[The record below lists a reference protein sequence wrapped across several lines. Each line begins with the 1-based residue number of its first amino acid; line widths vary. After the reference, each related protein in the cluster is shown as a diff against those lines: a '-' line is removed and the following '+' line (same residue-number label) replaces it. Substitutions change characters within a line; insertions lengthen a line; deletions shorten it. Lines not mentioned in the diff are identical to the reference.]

1 MYRRCMKSSE
11 KVRFVRNTFQGALFL
26 HLYLTDLLQ
35 MRGRSMSCTS
45 KCEFRSKYAE
55 IFLNCG
61 VRKQEMAFSK
71 AQTQAIM
78 HKDGPM
84 MVLAGP
90 GSGKTTVITHRVQ
103 YLTKEYGIDPG
114 DILVITFTRAAA
126 EEMRERYEALTGGG
140 SRVTFGTFHSIFFRI
155 LKLAYRYTADNIV
168 REEQQMQFVREL
180 AQAGGLEPEDENE
193 FAASILSEISSV
205 KGERIALEH
214 YYSKNCPDA
223 VFRQLYAGYEE
234 KMRRAGLIDFDDMMV
249 LCLELFTERKDI
261 LSAWQRRYRYI
272 LIDEFQDINRL
283 QYEIVRMLA
292 KPEDNLFIVGDDDQ
306 SIYRFRGAKP
316 EIMLGFERDYPGAGR
331 ILLDVN
337 YRSTEEIVAPAL
349 RLIGENQ
356 KRFSKAIH
364 TTGRHGKN
372 VITKLWQD
380 PGEENLAIAREI
392 QLYLQSGVRPGDI
405 AVLYRTNAGPRF
417 LMEKLMEYNL
427 PFRTRDTVPNL
438 YEHWISRNIL
448 TYIRIAMGSRA
459 REDIL
464 QVINRPKRYIS
475 RDAMPDET
483 VSFEKMKAF
492 YAEKDWI
499 AERIESLEGDLRA
512 IARMSPLA
520 AVNYIRQGMGYDE
533 YLIEYAAFRR
543 MRPEELLET
552 ADELK
557 ESAAGFKTFDEW
569 FAHIEAYKEELLRQ
583 AAQRRTETDAITLAT
598 MHSAKG
604 LEFPNV
610 YICGMEETIFPGAS
624 AVFGD
629 DPSEL
634 EEERRLC
641 YVGITRAMKKLT
653 LTSANQ
659 RMRNGEMNFNRPSRF
674 INEIPRHLVKQTY
687 GAVLKPET
695 ESKPTEFSRTKAS
708 LYTKD
713 RKNPF
718 ANNPY
723 IQKGMGSASPAGA
736 PDYQVGDRV
745 SHTKFGQGIVRS
757 LTKLTND
764 YEVVIEFDGF
774 GQRKLRSSFAK
785 LTKL

>member
-168 REEQQMQFVREL
+168 REDQQMQFVREL

-331 ILLDVN
+331 ILLDMN

-492 YAEKDWI
+492 YVEKDWI

-604 LEFPNV
+604 LEFPIV
-610 YICGMEETIFPGAS
+610 YILDANEGITPHSRAMLDE
-624 AVFGD
+624 D
-629 DPSEL
+629 M
-634 EEERRLC
+634 EEERRLF
-641 YVGITRAMKKLT
+641 YVAMTRAKTRLHVYAVRERYHKK
-653 LTSANQ
+653 A
-659 RMRNGEMNFNRPSRF
+659 EVSRF
-674 INEIPRHLVKQTY
+674 VWEYLGRD
-687 GAVLKPET
+687 GD
-695 ESKPTEFSRTKAS
+695 SR
-708 LYTKD
+708 
-713 RKNPF
+713 
-718 ANNPY
+718 
-723 IQKGMGSASPAGA
+723 
-736 PDYQVGDRV
+736 
-745 SHTKFGQGIVRS
+745 
-757 LTKLTND
+757 
-764 YEVVIEFDGF
+764 
-774 GQRKLRSSFAK
+774 
-785 LTKL
+785 

>member
-35 MRGRSMSCTS
+35 MRGRRMSCTS
-45 KCEFRSKYAE
+45 KCEFRSKYVE

-569 FAHIEAYKEELLRQ
+569 FAHIDAYKEELLRQ
-583 AAQRRTETDAITLAT
+583 AVQRRTETDAITLAT

-604 LEFPNV
+604 LEFPIV
-610 YICGMEETIFPGAS
+610 YILDANEGITPHSRAMLDE
-624 AVFGD
+624 D
-629 DPSEL
+629 M
-634 EEERRLC
+634 EEERRLF
-641 YVGITRAMKKLT
+641 YVAMTRAKTRLHVYAVRERYHKK
-653 LTSANQ
+653 A
-659 RMRNGEMNFNRPSRF
+659 EVSRF
-674 INEIPRHLVKQTY
+674 VWEYLGRD
-687 GAVLKPET
+687 GD
-695 ESKPTEFSRTKAS
+695 SR
-708 LYTKD
+708 
-713 RKNPF
+713 
-718 ANNPY
+718 
-723 IQKGMGSASPAGA
+723 
-736 PDYQVGDRV
+736 
-745 SHTKFGQGIVRS
+745 
-757 LTKLTND
+757 
-764 YEVVIEFDGF
+764 
-774 GQRKLRSSFAK
+774 
-785 LTKL
+785 

>member
-35 MRGRSMSCTS
+35 MRGRRMSCTS

-475 RDAMPDET
+475 RDVMPDET

-604 LEFPNV
+604 LEFPIV
-610 YICGMEETIFPGAS
+610 YILDANEGITPHSRAMLDE
-624 AVFGD
+624 D
-629 DPSEL
+629 M
-634 EEERRLC
+634 EEERRLF
-641 YVGITRAMKKLT
+641 YVAMTRAKTRLHVYAVRERYHKK
-653 LTSANQ
+653 A
-659 RMRNGEMNFNRPSRF
+659 EVSRF
-674 INEIPRHLVKQTY
+674 VWEYLGRD
-687 GAVLKPET
+687 GD
-695 ESKPTEFSRTKAS
+695 SR
-708 LYTKD
+708 
-713 RKNPF
+713 
-718 ANNPY
+718 
-723 IQKGMGSASPAGA
+723 
-736 PDYQVGDRV
+736 
-745 SHTKFGQGIVRS
+745 
-757 LTKLTND
+757 
-764 YEVVIEFDGF
+764 
-774 GQRKLRSSFAK
+774 
-785 LTKL
+785 

>member
-35 MRGRSMSCTS
+35 MRGRRMSCTS

-569 FAHIEAYKEELLRQ
+569 FAHIDAYKEELLRQ
-583 AAQRRTETDAITLAT
+583 AVQRRTETDAITLAT

-604 LEFPNV
+604 LEFPIV
-610 YICGMEETIFPGAS
+610 YILDANEGITPHSRAMLDE
-624 AVFGD
+624 D
-629 DPSEL
+629 M
-634 EEERRLC
+634 EEERRLF
-641 YVGITRAMKKLT
+641 YVAMTRAKTRLHVYAVRERYHKK
-653 LTSANQ
+653 A
-659 RMRNGEMNFNRPSRF
+659 EVSRF
-674 INEIPRHLVKQTY
+674 VWEYLGR
-687 GAVLKPET
+687 
-695 ESKPTEFSRTKAS
+695 ES
-708 LYTKD
+708 
-713 RKNPF
+713 
-718 ANNPY
+718 
-723 IQKGMGSASPAGA
+723 
-736 PDYQVGDRV
+736 
-745 SHTKFGQGIVRS
+745 
-757 LTKLTND
+757 
-764 YEVVIEFDGF
+764 
-774 GQRKLRSSFAK
+774 
-785 LTKL
+785 

>member
-35 MRGRSMSCTS
+35 MRGRRMSCTS

-604 LEFPNV
+604 LEFPIV
-610 YICGMEETIFPGAS
+610 YILDANEGITPHSRAMLDE
-624 AVFGD
+624 D
-629 DPSEL
+629 M
-634 EEERRLC
+634 EEERRLF
-641 YVGITRAMKKLT
+641 YVAMTRAKTRLHVYAVRERYHKK
-653 LTSANQ
+653 A
-659 RMRNGEMNFNRPSRF
+659 EVSRF
-674 INEIPRHLVKQTY
+674 VWEYLGRD
-687 GAVLKPET
+687 GD
-695 ESKPTEFSRTKAS
+695 SR
-708 LYTKD
+708 
-713 RKNPF
+713 
-718 ANNPY
+718 
-723 IQKGMGSASPAGA
+723 
-736 PDYQVGDRV
+736 
-745 SHTKFGQGIVRS
+745 
-757 LTKLTND
+757 
-764 YEVVIEFDGF
+764 
-774 GQRKLRSSFAK
+774 
-785 LTKL
+785 

>member
-35 MRGRSMSCTS
+35 MRGRRMSCTS

-316 EIMLGFERDYPGAGR
+316 EIMLGFERDYPGTGR

-604 LEFPNV
+604 LEFPIV
-610 YICGMEETIFPGAS
+610 YILDANEGITPHSRAMLDE
-624 AVFGD
+624 D
-629 DPSEL
+629 M
-634 EEERRLC
+634 EEERRLF
-641 YVGITRAMKKLT
+641 YVAMTRAKTRLHVYAVRERYHKK
-653 LTSANQ
+653 A
-659 RMRNGEMNFNRPSRF
+659 EVSRF
-674 INEIPRHLVKQTY
+674 VWEYLGR
-687 GAVLKPET
+687 
-695 ESKPTEFSRTKAS
+695 ES
-708 LYTKD
+708 
-713 RKNPF
+713 
-718 ANNPY
+718 
-723 IQKGMGSASPAGA
+723 
-736 PDYQVGDRV
+736 
-745 SHTKFGQGIVRS
+745 
-757 LTKLTND
+757 
-764 YEVVIEFDGF
+764 
-774 GQRKLRSSFAK
+774 
-785 LTKL
+785 

>member
-35 MRGRSMSCTS
+35 MRGRRMSCTS
-45 KCEFRSKYAE
+45 KYEFRSKYVE

-214 YYSKNCPDA
+214 YYSKNCLDA

-604 LEFPNV
+604 LEFPIV
-610 YICGMEETIFPGAS
+610 YILDANEGITPHSRAMLDE
-624 AVFGD
+624 D
-629 DPSEL
+629 M
-634 EEERRLC
+634 EEERRLF
-641 YVGITRAMKKLT
+641 YVAMTRAKTRLHVYAVRERYHKK
-653 LTSANQ
+653 A
-659 RMRNGEMNFNRPSRF
+659 EVSRF
-674 INEIPRHLVKQTY
+674 VWEYLGRD
-687 GAVLKPET
+687 GD
-695 ESKPTEFSRTKAS
+695 SR
-708 LYTKD
+708 
-713 RKNPF
+713 
-718 ANNPY
+718 
-723 IQKGMGSASPAGA
+723 
-736 PDYQVGDRV
+736 
-745 SHTKFGQGIVRS
+745 
-757 LTKLTND
+757 
-764 YEVVIEFDGF
+764 
-774 GQRKLRSSFAK
+774 
-785 LTKL
+785 

>member
-1 MYRRCMKSSE
+1 MYRRCVKRSE
-11 KVRFVRNTFQGALFL
+11 KVRFVKNTFQGALFL

-35 MRGRSMSCTS
+35 MRGRRMSCTS

-492 YAEKDWI
+492 YADKDWI

-604 LEFPNV
+604 LEFPIV
-610 YICGMEETIFPGAS
+610 YILDANEGITPHSRAMLDE
-624 AVFGD
+624 D
-629 DPSEL
+629 M
-634 EEERRLC
+634 EEERRLF
-641 YVGITRAMKKLT
+641 YVAMTRAKTRLHVYAVRERYHKK
-653 LTSANQ
+653 A
-659 RMRNGEMNFNRPSRF
+659 EVSRF
-674 INEIPRHLVKQTY
+674 VWEYLGRD
-687 GAVLKPET
+687 GD
-695 ESKPTEFSRTKAS
+695 SR
-708 LYTKD
+708 
-713 RKNPF
+713 
-718 ANNPY
+718 
-723 IQKGMGSASPAGA
+723 
-736 PDYQVGDRV
+736 
-745 SHTKFGQGIVRS
+745 
-757 LTKLTND
+757 
-764 YEVVIEFDGF
+764 
-774 GQRKLRSSFAK
+774 
-785 LTKL
+785 

>member
-35 MRGRSMSCTS
+35 MRGRRMSCTS

-180 AQAGGLEPEDENE
+180 AQTGGLEPEDENE

-392 QLYLQSGVRPGDI
+392 QLYLHSGVRPGDI

-604 LEFPNV
+604 LEFPIV
-610 YICGMEETIFPGAS
+610 YILDANEGITPHSRAMLDE
-624 AVFGD
+624 D
-629 DPSEL
+629 M
-634 EEERRLC
+634 EEERRLF
-641 YVGITRAMKKLT
+641 YVAMTRAKTRLHVYAVRERYHKK
-653 LTSANQ
+653 A
-659 RMRNGEMNFNRPSRF
+659 EVSRF
-674 INEIPRHLVKQTY
+674 VWEYLGRD
-687 GAVLKPET
+687 GD
-695 ESKPTEFSRTKAS
+695 SR
-708 LYTKD
+708 
-713 RKNPF
+713 
-718 ANNPY
+718 
-723 IQKGMGSASPAGA
+723 
-736 PDYQVGDRV
+736 
-745 SHTKFGQGIVRS
+745 
-757 LTKLTND
+757 
-764 YEVVIEFDGF
+764 
-774 GQRKLRSSFAK
+774 
-785 LTKL
+785 

>member
-35 MRGRSMSCTS
+35 MRGRSMFCTS

-214 YYSKNCPDA
+214 YYSKNCPDT

-448 TYIRIAMGSRA
+448 TYIRIALGSRA

-475 RDAMPDET
+475 RDVMPDET

-604 LEFPNV
+604 LEFPIV
-610 YICGMEETIFPGAS
+610 YILDANEGITPHSRAMLDE
-624 AVFGD
+624 D
-629 DPSEL
+629 M
-634 EEERRLC
+634 EEERRLF
-641 YVGITRAMKKLT
+641 YVAMTRAKTRLHVYAVRERYHKK
-653 LTSANQ
+653 A
-659 RMRNGEMNFNRPSRF
+659 EVSRF
-674 INEIPRHLVKQTY
+674 VWEYLGR
-687 GAVLKPET
+687 
-695 ESKPTEFSRTKAS
+695 ES
-708 LYTKD
+708 
-713 RKNPF
+713 
-718 ANNPY
+718 
-723 IQKGMGSASPAGA
+723 
-736 PDYQVGDRV
+736 
-745 SHTKFGQGIVRS
+745 
-757 LTKLTND
+757 
-764 YEVVIEFDGF
+764 
-774 GQRKLRSSFAK
+774 
-785 LTKL
+785 

>member
-1 MYRRCMKSSE
+1 MYRRCMKISE

-126 EEMRERYEALTGGG
+126 GEMRERYEALTGGG

-168 REEQQMQFVREL
+168 REDQQMQFVREL

-249 LCLELFTERKDI
+249 LCLELFMERKDI

-604 LEFPNV
+604 LEFPIV
-610 YICGMEETIFPGAS
+610 YILDANEGITPHSRAMLDE
-624 AVFGD
+624 D
-629 DPSEL
+629 M
-634 EEERRLC
+634 EEERRLF
-641 YVGITRAMKKLT
+641 YVAMTRAKTRLHVYAVRERYHKK
-653 LTSANQ
+653 A
-659 RMRNGEMNFNRPSRF
+659 EVSRF
-674 INEIPRHLVKQTY
+674 VWEYLGRD
-687 GAVLKPET
+687 GD
-695 ESKPTEFSRTKAS
+695 SR
-708 LYTKD
+708 
-713 RKNPF
+713 
-718 ANNPY
+718 
-723 IQKGMGSASPAGA
+723 
-736 PDYQVGDRV
+736 
-745 SHTKFGQGIVRS
+745 
-757 LTKLTND
+757 
-764 YEVVIEFDGF
+764 
-774 GQRKLRSSFAK
+774 
-785 LTKL
+785 

>member
-1 MYRRCMKSSE
+1 MKI
-11 KVRFVRNTFQGALFL
+11 
-26 HLYLTDLLQ
+26 D
-35 MRGRSMSCTS
+35 TS
-45 KCEFRSKYAE
+45 Q
-55 IFLNCG
+55 IN
-61 VRKQEMAFSK
+61 
-71 AQTQAIM
+71 AIR
-78 HKDGPM
+78 HKDGPEL
-84 MVLAGP
+84 VLAGP
-90 GSGKTTVITHRVQ
+90 GSGKTLVITRRVQ
-103 YLTKEYGIDPG
+103 HLIDQYHIPPSA
-114 DILVITFTRAAA
+114 ILVITFTKAAA
-126 EEMRERYEALTGGG
+126 TEMRQRFEKLMGGR
-140 SRVTFGTFHSIFFRI
+140 RVPVSFGTFHAVYFMI
-155 LKLAYRYTADNIV
+155 LKHAYGYTADNIV
-168 REEQQMQFVREL
+168 KEEQRLQFMKEYIRRL
-180 AQAGGLEPEDENE
+180 RLEYDDENE
-193 FAASILSEISSV
+193 FISSLFSEISLIKNTSV
-205 KGERIALEH
+205 NLAH
-214 YYSKNCPDA
+214 YYSSCCGQD
-223 VFRQLYAGYEE
+223 VFRNIFEAYENFLHQN
-234 KMRRAGLIDFDDMMV
+234 RFIDFDDMLV
-249 LCLELFTERKDI
+249 YCKELLVQRPDI
-261 LSAWQRRYRYI
+261 LAAWQRKYQYI
-272 LIDEFQDINRL
+272 LIDEFQDINQI
-283 QYEIVRMLA
+283 QYDIIRMLA
-292 KPEDNLFIVGDDDQ
+292 APQDNLFIVGDDDQ
-306 SIYRFRGAKP
+306 SIYRFRGARP

-557 ESAAGFKTFDEW
+557 ESAAGFKTFDE
-569 FAHIEAYKEELLRQ
+569 
-583 AAQRRTETDAITLAT
+583 
-598 MHSAKG
+598 
-604 LEFPNV
+604 
-610 YICGMEETIFPGAS
+610 
-624 AVFGD
+624 
-629 DPSEL
+629 
-634 EEERRLC
+634 
-641 YVGITRAMKKLT
+641 
-653 LTSANQ
+653 
-659 RMRNGEMNFNRPSRF
+659 
-674 INEIPRHLVKQTY
+674 
-687 GAVLKPET
+687 
-695 ESKPTEFSRTKAS
+695 
-708 LYTKD
+708 
-713 RKNPF
+713 
-718 ANNPY
+718 
-723 IQKGMGSASPAGA
+723 
-736 PDYQVGDRV
+736 
-745 SHTKFGQGIVRS
+745 
-757 LTKLTND
+757 
-764 YEVVIEFDGF
+764 
-774 GQRKLRSSFAK
+774 
-785 LTKL
+785 

>member
-35 MRGRSMSCTS
+35 MRGRRMSCTS

-168 REEQQMQFVREL
+168 REDQQMQFVREL

-316 EIMLGFERDYPGAGR
+316 EIMLGFERDYPDAGR

-604 LEFPNV
+604 LEFPIV
-610 YICGMEETIFPGAS
+610 YILDANEGITPHSRAMLDE
-624 AVFGD
+624 D
-629 DPSEL
+629 M
-634 EEERRLC
+634 EEERRLF
-641 YVGITRAMKKLT
+641 YVAMTRAKTRLHVYAVRERYHKK
-653 LTSANQ
+653 A
-659 RMRNGEMNFNRPSRF
+659 EVSRF
-674 INEIPRHLVKQTY
+674 VWEYLGRD
-687 GAVLKPET
+687 GG
-695 ESKPTEFSRTKAS
+695 SR
-708 LYTKD
+708 
-713 RKNPF
+713 
-718 ANNPY
+718 
-723 IQKGMGSASPAGA
+723 
-736 PDYQVGDRV
+736 
-745 SHTKFGQGIVRS
+745 
-757 LTKLTND
+757 
-764 YEVVIEFDGF
+764 
-774 GQRKLRSSFAK
+774 
-785 LTKL
+785 

>member
-35 MRGRSMSCTS
+35 MRGRRMSCTS

-180 AQAGGLEPEDENE
+180 AQTGGLEPEDENE

-331 ILLDVN
+331 ILLDMN

-520 AVNYIRQGMGYDE
+520 AVNYIRQGIGYDE

-604 LEFPNV
+604 LEFPIV
-610 YICGMEETIFPGAS
+610 YILDANEGITPHSRAMLDE
-624 AVFGD
+624 D
-629 DPSEL
+629 M
-634 EEERRLC
+634 EEERRLF
-641 YVGITRAMKKLT
+641 YVAMTRAKTRLHVYAVRERYHKK
-653 LTSANQ
+653 A
-659 RMRNGEMNFNRPSRF
+659 EVSRF
-674 INEIPRHLVKQTY
+674 VWEYLGRD
-687 GAVLKPET
+687 GD
-695 ESKPTEFSRTKAS
+695 SR
-708 LYTKD
+708 
-713 RKNPF
+713 
-718 ANNPY
+718 
-723 IQKGMGSASPAGA
+723 
-736 PDYQVGDRV
+736 
-745 SHTKFGQGIVRS
+745 
-757 LTKLTND
+757 
-764 YEVVIEFDGF
+764 
-774 GQRKLRSSFAK
+774 
-785 LTKL
+785 

>member
-35 MRGRSMSCTS
+35 MRGRRMSCTS

-569 FAHIEAYKEELLRQ
+569 FAHIDAYKEELLRQ

-604 LEFPNV
+604 LEFPIV
-610 YICGMEETIFPGAS
+610 YILDANEGITPHSRAMLDE
-624 AVFGD
+624 D
-629 DPSEL
+629 M
-634 EEERRLC
+634 EEERRLF
-641 YVGITRAMKKLT
+641 YVAMTRAKTRLHVYAVRERYHKK
-653 LTSANQ
+653 A
-659 RMRNGEMNFNRPSRF
+659 EVSRF
-674 INEIPRHLVKQTY
+674 VWEYLGRD
-687 GAVLKPET
+687 GD
-695 ESKPTEFSRTKAS
+695 SR
-708 LYTKD
+708 
-713 RKNPF
+713 
-718 ANNPY
+718 
-723 IQKGMGSASPAGA
+723 
-736 PDYQVGDRV
+736 
-745 SHTKFGQGIVRS
+745 
-757 LTKLTND
+757 
-764 YEVVIEFDGF
+764 
-774 GQRKLRSSFAK
+774 
-785 LTKL
+785 

>member
-35 MRGRSMSCTS
+35 MRGRRMSCTS

-261 LSAWQRRYRYI
+261 LSAWQRRCRYI

-356 KRFSKAIH
+356 KRFSKTIH

-483 VSFEKMKAF
+483 VSFEKMKVF

-557 ESAAGFKTFDEW
+557 ESAAGFRTFDEW

-604 LEFPNV
+604 LEFPIV
-610 YICGMEETIFPGAS
+610 YILDANEGITPHSRAMLDE
-624 AVFGD
+624 D
-629 DPSEL
+629 M
-634 EEERRLC
+634 EEERCLF
-641 YVGITRAMKKLT
+641 YVAMTRAKTRLHVYAVRERYHKK
-653 LTSANQ
+653 A
-659 RMRNGEMNFNRPSRF
+659 EVSRF
-674 INEIPRHLVKQTY
+674 VWEYLGRD
-687 GAVLKPET
+687 GD
-695 ESKPTEFSRTKAS
+695 SR
-708 LYTKD
+708 
-713 RKNPF
+713 
-718 ANNPY
+718 
-723 IQKGMGSASPAGA
+723 
-736 PDYQVGDRV
+736 
-745 SHTKFGQGIVRS
+745 
-757 LTKLTND
+757 
-764 YEVVIEFDGF
+764 
-774 GQRKLRSSFAK
+774 
-785 LTKL
+785 

>member
-417 LMEKLMEYNL
+417 LMEKLMDYNL

-520 AVNYIRQGMGYDE
+520 AVNYIRQGIGYDE

-583 AAQRRTETDAITLAT
+583 AAQRRTEMDAITLAT

-604 LEFPNV
+604 LEFPIV
-610 YICGMEETIFPGAS
+610 YILDANEGITPHSRAMLDE
-624 AVFGD
+624 D
-629 DPSEL
+629 M
-634 EEERRLC
+634 EEERRLF
-641 YVGITRAMKKLT
+641 YVAMTRAKTRLHVYAVRERYHKK
-653 LTSANQ
+653 A
-659 RMRNGEMNFNRPSRF
+659 EVSRF
-674 INEIPRHLVKQTY
+674 VWEYLGRD
-687 GAVLKPET
+687 GD
-695 ESKPTEFSRTKAS
+695 SR
-708 LYTKD
+708 
-713 RKNPF
+713 
-718 ANNPY
+718 
-723 IQKGMGSASPAGA
+723 
-736 PDYQVGDRV
+736 
-745 SHTKFGQGIVRS
+745 
-757 LTKLTND
+757 
-764 YEVVIEFDGF
+764 
-774 GQRKLRSSFAK
+774 
-785 LTKL
+785 

>member
-1 MYRRCMKSSE
+1 MYRRCMKISE

-35 MRGRSMSCTS
+35 MRGRRMSCTS

-126 EEMRERYEALTGGG
+126 GEMRERYEALTGGG

-569 FAHIEAYKEELLRQ
+569 FAHIDAYKEELLRQ

-604 LEFPNV
+604 LEFPIV
-610 YICGMEETIFPGAS
+610 YILDANEGITPHSRAMLDE
-624 AVFGD
+624 D
-629 DPSEL
+629 M
-634 EEERRLC
+634 EEERRLF
-641 YVGITRAMKKLT
+641 YVAMTRAKTRLHVYAVRERYHKK
-653 LTSANQ
+653 A
-659 RMRNGEMNFNRPSRF
+659 EVSRF
-674 INEIPRHLVKQTY
+674 VWEYLGR
-687 GAVLKPET
+687 
-695 ESKPTEFSRTKAS
+695 ES
-708 LYTKD
+708 
-713 RKNPF
+713 
-718 ANNPY
+718 
-723 IQKGMGSASPAGA
+723 
-736 PDYQVGDRV
+736 
-745 SHTKFGQGIVRS
+745 
-757 LTKLTND
+757 
-764 YEVVIEFDGF
+764 
-774 GQRKLRSSFAK
+774 
-785 LTKL
+785 

>member
-1 MYRRCMKSSE
+1 MKSSE

-35 MRGRSMSCTS
+35 MRGRRMSCTS

-114 DILVITFTRAAA
+114 DILVITFTRATA

-316 EIMLGFERDYPGAGR
+316 EIMLGFERDYPGTGR

-533 YLIEYAAFRR
+533 YLIEYATFRR

-604 LEFPNV
+604 LEFPIV
-610 YICGMEETIFPGAS
+610 YILDANEGITPHSRAMLDE
-624 AVFGD
+624 D
-629 DPSEL
+629 M
-634 EEERRLC
+634 EEERRLF
-641 YVGITRAMKKLT
+641 YVAMTRAKTRLHVYAVRERYHKK
-653 LTSANQ
+653 A
-659 RMRNGEMNFNRPSRF
+659 EVSRF
-674 INEIPRHLVKQTY
+674 VWEYLGRD
-687 GAVLKPET
+687 GD
-695 ESKPTEFSRTKAS
+695 SR
-708 LYTKD
+708 
-713 RKNPF
+713 
-718 ANNPY
+718 
-723 IQKGMGSASPAGA
+723 
-736 PDYQVGDRV
+736 
-745 SHTKFGQGIVRS
+745 
-757 LTKLTND
+757 
-764 YEVVIEFDGF
+764 
-774 GQRKLRSSFAK
+774 
-785 LTKL
+785 

>member
-35 MRGRSMSCTS
+35 MRGRRMSCTS

-234 KMRRAGLIDFDDMMV
+234 KMRRTGLIDFDDMMV

-448 TYIRIAMGSRA
+448 TYIRIAMGSRV

-475 RDAMPDET
+475 RDVMPDET

-604 LEFPNV
+604 LEFPIV
-610 YICGMEETIFPGAS
+610 YILDANEGITPHSRAMLDE
-624 AVFGD
+624 D
-629 DPSEL
+629 M
-634 EEERRLC
+634 EEERRLF
-641 YVGITRAMKKLT
+641 YVAMTRAKTRLHVYAVRERYHKK
-653 LTSANQ
+653 A
-659 RMRNGEMNFNRPSRF
+659 EVSRF
-674 INEIPRHLVKQTY
+674 VWEYLGRD
-687 GAVLKPET
+687 GD
-695 ESKPTEFSRTKAS
+695 SR
-708 LYTKD
+708 
-713 RKNPF
+713 
-718 ANNPY
+718 
-723 IQKGMGSASPAGA
+723 
-736 PDYQVGDRV
+736 
-745 SHTKFGQGIVRS
+745 
-757 LTKLTND
+757 
-764 YEVVIEFDGF
+764 
-774 GQRKLRSSFAK
+774 
-785 LTKL
+785 

>member
-35 MRGRSMSCTS
+35 MRGRRMSCTS

-180 AQAGGLEPEDENE
+180 AQSGGLEPEDENE

-205 KGERIALEH
+205 KGERISLEH

-337 YRSTEEIVAPAL
+337 YRSTEEIVVPAL

-604 LEFPNV
+604 LEFPIV
-610 YICGMEETIFPGAS
+610 YILDANEGITPHSRAMLDE
-624 AVFGD
+624 D
-629 DPSEL
+629 M
-634 EEERRLC
+634 EEERRLF
-641 YVGITRAMKKLT
+641 YVAMTRAKTRLHVYAVRERYHKK
-653 LTSANQ
+653 A
-659 RMRNGEMNFNRPSRF
+659 EVSRF
-674 INEIPRHLVKQTY
+674 VWEYLGR
-687 GAVLKPET
+687 
-695 ESKPTEFSRTKAS
+695 ES
-708 LYTKD
+708 
-713 RKNPF
+713 
-718 ANNPY
+718 
-723 IQKGMGSASPAGA
+723 
-736 PDYQVGDRV
+736 
-745 SHTKFGQGIVRS
+745 
-757 LTKLTND
+757 
-764 YEVVIEFDGF
+764 
-774 GQRKLRSSFAK
+774 
-785 LTKL
+785 

>member
-35 MRGRSMSCTS
+35 MRGRRMSCTS

-331 ILLDVN
+331 ILLDMN

-427 PFRTRDTVPNL
+427 SFRTRDTVPNL

-604 LEFPNV
+604 LEFPIV
-610 YICGMEETIFPGAS
+610 YILDANEGITPHSRAMLDE
-624 AVFGD
+624 D
-629 DPSEL
+629 M
-634 EEERRLC
+634 EEERRLF
-641 YVGITRAMKKLT
+641 YVAMTRAKTRLHVYAVRERYHKK
-653 LTSANQ
+653 A
-659 RMRNGEMNFNRPSRF
+659 EVSRF
-674 INEIPRHLVKQTY
+674 VWEYLGR
-687 GAVLKPET
+687 
-695 ESKPTEFSRTKAS
+695 ES
-708 LYTKD
+708 
-713 RKNPF
+713 
-718 ANNPY
+718 
-723 IQKGMGSASPAGA
+723 
-736 PDYQVGDRV
+736 
-745 SHTKFGQGIVRS
+745 
-757 LTKLTND
+757 
-764 YEVVIEFDGF
+764 
-774 GQRKLRSSFAK
+774 
-785 LTKL
+785 

>member
-35 MRGRSMSCTS
+35 MRGRRMSCTS

-205 KGERIALEH
+205 KGERITLEH

-261 LSAWQRRYRYI
+261 LSAWQKRYRYI

-569 FAHIEAYKEELLRQ
+569 FAHIDAYKEELLRQ

-604 LEFPNV
+604 LEFPIV
-610 YICGMEETIFPGAS
+610 YILDANEGITPHSRAMLDE
-624 AVFGD
+624 D
-629 DPSEL
+629 M
-634 EEERRLC
+634 EEERRLF
-641 YVGITRAMKKLT
+641 YVAMTRAKTRLHVYAVRERYHKK
-653 LTSANQ
+653 A
-659 RMRNGEMNFNRPSRF
+659 EVSRF
-674 INEIPRHLVKQTY
+674 VWEYLGRD
-687 GAVLKPET
+687 GD
-695 ESKPTEFSRTKAS
+695 SR
-708 LYTKD
+708 
-713 RKNPF
+713 
-718 ANNPY
+718 
-723 IQKGMGSASPAGA
+723 
-736 PDYQVGDRV
+736 
-745 SHTKFGQGIVRS
+745 
-757 LTKLTND
+757 
-764 YEVVIEFDGF
+764 
-774 GQRKLRSSFAK
+774 
-785 LTKL
+785 

>member
-11 KVRFVRNTFQGALFL
+11 KVRFVKNTFQGALFL

-180 AQAGGLEPEDENE
+180 AQTGGLEPEDENE
-193 FAASILSEISSV
+193 VAASILSEISSV

-331 ILLDVN
+331 ILLDMN

-569 FAHIEAYKEELLRQ
+569 FAHIDAYKEELLRQ

-604 LEFPNV
+604 LEFPIV
-610 YICGMEETIFPGAS
+610 YILDANEGITPHSRAMLDE
-624 AVFGD
+624 D
-629 DPSEL
+629 M
-634 EEERRLC
+634 EEERRLF
-641 YVGITRAMKKLT
+641 YVAMTRAKTRLHVYAVRERYHKK
-653 LTSANQ
+653 A
-659 RMRNGEMNFNRPSRF
+659 EVSRF
-674 INEIPRHLVKQTY
+674 VWEYLGRD
-687 GAVLKPET
+687 GD
-695 ESKPTEFSRTKAS
+695 SR
-708 LYTKD
+708 
-713 RKNPF
+713 
-718 ANNPY
+718 
-723 IQKGMGSASPAGA
+723 
-736 PDYQVGDRV
+736 
-745 SHTKFGQGIVRS
+745 
-757 LTKLTND
+757 
-764 YEVVIEFDGF
+764 
-774 GQRKLRSSFAK
+774 
-785 LTKL
+785 

>member
-35 MRGRSMSCTS
+35 MRGRRMSCTS

-356 KRFSKAIH
+356 KRFSKTIH

-392 QLYLQSGVRPGDI
+392 QMYLQSGVRPGDI

-604 LEFPNV
+604 LEFPIV
-610 YICGMEETIFPGAS
+610 YILDANEGITPHSRAMLDE
-624 AVFGD
+624 D
-629 DPSEL
+629 M
-634 EEERRLC
+634 EEERRLF
-641 YVGITRAMKKLT
+641 YVAMTRAKTRLHVYAVRERYHKK
-653 LTSANQ
+653 A
-659 RMRNGEMNFNRPSRF
+659 EVSRF
-674 INEIPRHLVKQTY
+674 VWEYLGRD
-687 GAVLKPET
+687 GD
-695 ESKPTEFSRTKAS
+695 SR
-708 LYTKD
+708 
-713 RKNPF
+713 
-718 ANNPY
+718 
-723 IQKGMGSASPAGA
+723 
-736 PDYQVGDRV
+736 
-745 SHTKFGQGIVRS
+745 
-757 LTKLTND
+757 
-764 YEVVIEFDGF
+764 
-774 GQRKLRSSFAK
+774 
-785 LTKL
+785 

>member
-35 MRGRSMSCTS
+35 MRGRRMSCTS

-214 YYSKNCPDA
+214 YYSKNCPDT

-448 TYIRIAMGSRA
+448 TYIRIALGSRA

-475 RDAMPDET
+475 RDVMPDET

-604 LEFPNV
+604 LEFPIV
-610 YICGMEETIFPGAS
+610 YILDANEGITPHSRAMLDE
-624 AVFGD
+624 D
-629 DPSEL
+629 M
-634 EEERRLC
+634 EEERRLF
-641 YVGITRAMKKLT
+641 YVAMTRAKTRLHVYAVRERYHKK
-653 LTSANQ
+653 A
-659 RMRNGEMNFNRPSRF
+659 EVSRF
-674 INEIPRHLVKQTY
+674 VWEYLGR
-687 GAVLKPET
+687 
-695 ESKPTEFSRTKAS
+695 ES
-708 LYTKD
+708 
-713 RKNPF
+713 
-718 ANNPY
+718 
-723 IQKGMGSASPAGA
+723 
-736 PDYQVGDRV
+736 
-745 SHTKFGQGIVRS
+745 
-757 LTKLTND
+757 
-764 YEVVIEFDGF
+764 
-774 GQRKLRSSFAK
+774 
-785 LTKL
+785 

>member
-35 MRGRSMSCTS
+35 MRGRRMSCTS

-168 REEQQMQFVREL
+168 REDQQMQFVREL

-448 TYIRIAMGSRA
+448 TYIRIALGSRA

-475 RDAMPDET
+475 RDVMPDET

-604 LEFPNV
+604 LEFPIV
-610 YICGMEETIFPGAS
+610 YILDANEGITPHSRAMLDE
-624 AVFGD
+624 D
-629 DPSEL
+629 M
-634 EEERRLC
+634 EEERRLF
-641 YVGITRAMKKLT
+641 YVAMTRAKTRLHVYAVRERYHKK
-653 LTSANQ
+653 A
-659 RMRNGEMNFNRPSRF
+659 EVSRF
-674 INEIPRHLVKQTY
+674 VWEYLGRD
-687 GAVLKPET
+687 GD
-695 ESKPTEFSRTKAS
+695 SR
-708 LYTKD
+708 
-713 RKNPF
+713 
-718 ANNPY
+718 
-723 IQKGMGSASPAGA
+723 
-736 PDYQVGDRV
+736 
-745 SHTKFGQGIVRS
+745 
-757 LTKLTND
+757 
-764 YEVVIEFDGF
+764 
-774 GQRKLRSSFAK
+774 
-785 LTKL
+785 

>member
-35 MRGRSMSCTS
+35 MRGRRMSCTS

-180 AQAGGLEPEDENE
+180 AQSGGLEPEDENE

-205 KGERIALEH
+205 KGERISLEH

-475 RDAMPDET
+475 REAMPDET

-604 LEFPNV
+604 LEFPIV
-610 YICGMEETIFPGAS
+610 YILDANEGITPHSRAMLDE
-624 AVFGD
+624 D
-629 DPSEL
+629 M
-634 EEERRLC
+634 EEERRLF
-641 YVGITRAMKKLT
+641 YVAMTRAKTRLHVYAVRERYHKK
-653 LTSANQ
+653 A
-659 RMRNGEMNFNRPSRF
+659 EVSRF
-674 INEIPRHLVKQTY
+674 VWEYLGRD
-687 GAVLKPET
+687 GD
-695 ESKPTEFSRTKAS
+695 SR
-708 LYTKD
+708 
-713 RKNPF
+713 
-718 ANNPY
+718 
-723 IQKGMGSASPAGA
+723 
-736 PDYQVGDRV
+736 
-745 SHTKFGQGIVRS
+745 
-757 LTKLTND
+757 
-764 YEVVIEFDGF
+764 
-774 GQRKLRSSFAK
+774 
-785 LTKL
+785 

>member
-1 MYRRCMKSSE
+1 MYRRCMKISE

-35 MRGRSMSCTS
+35 MRGRRMSCTS

-126 EEMRERYEALTGGG
+126 VEMRERYEALTGGG

-604 LEFPNV
+604 LEFPIV
-610 YICGMEETIFPGAS
+610 YILDANEGITPHSRAMLDE
-624 AVFGD
+624 D
-629 DPSEL
+629 M
-634 EEERRLC
+634 EEERRLF
-641 YVGITRAMKKLT
+641 YVAMTRAKTRLHVYAVRERYHKK
-653 LTSANQ
+653 A
-659 RMRNGEMNFNRPSRF
+659 EVSRF
-674 INEIPRHLVKQTY
+674 VWEYLGR
-687 GAVLKPET
+687 
-695 ESKPTEFSRTKAS
+695 ES
-708 LYTKD
+708 
-713 RKNPF
+713 
-718 ANNPY
+718 
-723 IQKGMGSASPAGA
+723 
-736 PDYQVGDRV
+736 
-745 SHTKFGQGIVRS
+745 
-757 LTKLTND
+757 
-764 YEVVIEFDGF
+764 
-774 GQRKLRSSFAK
+774 
-785 LTKL
+785 

>member
-126 EEMRERYEALTGGG
+126 GEMRERYEALTGGG

-569 FAHIEAYKEELLRQ
+569 FAHIDAYKEELLRQ

-604 LEFPNV
+604 LEFPIV
-610 YICGMEETIFPGAS
+610 YILDANEGITPHSRAMLDE
-624 AVFGD
+624 D
-629 DPSEL
+629 M
-634 EEERRLC
+634 EEERRLF
-641 YVGITRAMKKLT
+641 YVAMTRAKTRLHVYAVRERYHKK
-653 LTSANQ
+653 A
-659 RMRNGEMNFNRPSRF
+659 EVSRF
-674 INEIPRHLVKQTY
+674 VWEYLGRD
-687 GAVLKPET
+687 GD
-695 ESKPTEFSRTKAS
+695 SR
-708 LYTKD
+708 
-713 RKNPF
+713 
-718 ANNPY
+718 
-723 IQKGMGSASPAGA
+723 
-736 PDYQVGDRV
+736 
-745 SHTKFGQGIVRS
+745 
-757 LTKLTND
+757 
-764 YEVVIEFDGF
+764 
-774 GQRKLRSSFAK
+774 
-785 LTKL
+785 

>member
-11 KVRFVRNTFQGALFL
+11 KVRFVRHTFQGALFL

-35 MRGRSMSCTS
+35 MRGRRMSCTS

-604 LEFPNV
+604 LEFPIV
-610 YICGMEETIFPGAS
+610 YILDANEGITPHSRAMLDE
-624 AVFGD
+624 D
-629 DPSEL
+629 M
-634 EEERRLC
+634 EEERRLF
-641 YVGITRAMKKLT
+641 YVAMTRAKTRLHVYAVRERYHKK
-653 LTSANQ
+653 A
-659 RMRNGEMNFNRPSRF
+659 EVSRF
-674 INEIPRHLVKQTY
+674 VWEYLGRD
-687 GAVLKPET
+687 GD
-695 ESKPTEFSRTKAS
+695 SR
-708 LYTKD
+708 
-713 RKNPF
+713 
-718 ANNPY
+718 
-723 IQKGMGSASPAGA
+723 
-736 PDYQVGDRV
+736 
-745 SHTKFGQGIVRS
+745 
-757 LTKLTND
+757 
-764 YEVVIEFDGF
+764 
-774 GQRKLRSSFAK
+774 
-785 LTKL
+785 

>member
-35 MRGRSMSCTS
+35 MRGRRMSCTS

-499 AERIESLEGDLRA
+499 AERIENLEGDLRA

-569 FAHIEAYKEELLRQ
+569 FAHIDAYKEELLRQ
-583 AAQRRTETDAITLAT
+583 AVQRRTETDAITLAT

-604 LEFPNV
+604 LEFPIV
-610 YICGMEETIFPGAS
+610 YILDANEGITPHSRAMLDE
-624 AVFGD
+624 D
-629 DPSEL
+629 M
-634 EEERRLC
+634 EEERRLF
-641 YVGITRAMKKLT
+641 YVAMTRAKTRLHVYAVRERYHKK
-653 LTSANQ
+653 A
-659 RMRNGEMNFNRPSRF
+659 EVSRF
-674 INEIPRHLVKQTY
+674 VWEYLGRD
-687 GAVLKPET
+687 GD
-695 ESKPTEFSRTKAS
+695 SR
-708 LYTKD
+708 
-713 RKNPF
+713 
-718 ANNPY
+718 
-723 IQKGMGSASPAGA
+723 
-736 PDYQVGDRV
+736 
-745 SHTKFGQGIVRS
+745 
-757 LTKLTND
+757 
-764 YEVVIEFDGF
+764 
-774 GQRKLRSSFAK
+774 
-785 LTKL
+785 